1 MARFAVGRRPAGIH
15 RWAGFVLALGVGGC
29 ASRPPPDG
37 GVDLE
42 RYCIADLS
50 VCAPHETCWPRG
62 AAGYRAHWVCQ
73 PLPPDASVVGL
84 PCPQGDTPSCV
95 RGTFCVGIPFEP
107 KPARCAPFCE
117 PDALDS
123 GCPEKTFCLRAVTRE
138 GDNWS
143 VCVGPRP

>member
-1 MARFAVGRRPAGIH
+1 MARFAVGRRPARIR

-29 ASRPPPDG
+29 ASRPPLDG

-73 PLPPDASVVGL
+73 PLPPDASVLGSRCL
-84 PCPQGDTPSCV
+84 PGDTPSCV
-95 RGTFCVGIPFEP
+95 RGSLCVGVPLDVNS
-107 KPARCAPFCE
+107 ARCAPFCN
-117 PDALDS
+117 PDAPDS
-123 GCPEKTFCLRAVTRE
+123 GCPVTATCIRGVTRE

-143 VCVGPRP
+143 FCLGASL